1 MSAKSA
7 LEANGAIHGFVFY
20 IVQSLR
26 SGLLTALERRHK
38 RQEDPANQRLVS
50 GEPDGCAEVA
60 AESPN
65 EMRQAAALL
74 LLRAESN
81 EHILRSAAS
90 LKCCIG
96 TTQLCPTRLSYL
108 SITHYSKRDFR
119 YGS

>member
-1 MSAKSA
+1 MDNVSMSAKSA

-26 SGLLTALERRHK
+26 EGLLTALERRHK

-50 GEPDGCAEVA
+50 GEPDGCADVA

-65 EMRQAAALL
+65 EMRQAAVLL

-81 EHILRSAAS
+81 EHILRSAMQALNVALVRPNS
-90 LKCCIG
+90 I
-96 TTQLCPTRLSYL
+96 QLDYPICL
-108 SITHYSKRDFR
+108 
-119 YGS
+119 